1 MGGTEVNEELY
12 SIIRPYDSWWNV
24 QREGKNLQAKKAL
37 CDFYKELKKHK
48 PSKSYEKRDVLHISY
63 LPYLVKIK
71 KAFMEQKYMRACN
84 ELVSLMYY
92 EPFFQGRIYYNV
104 LKLLETEV
112 VQGSNV
118 QPSFEKEKKI

>member
-1 MGGTEVNEELY
+1 
-12 SIIRPYDSWWNV
+12 
-24 QREGKNLQAKKAL
+24 
-37 CDFYKELKKHK
+37 
-48 PSKSYEKRDVLHISY
+48 
-63 LPYLVKIK
+63 
-71 KAFMEQKYMRACN
+71 
-84 ELVSLMYY
+84 LMYY